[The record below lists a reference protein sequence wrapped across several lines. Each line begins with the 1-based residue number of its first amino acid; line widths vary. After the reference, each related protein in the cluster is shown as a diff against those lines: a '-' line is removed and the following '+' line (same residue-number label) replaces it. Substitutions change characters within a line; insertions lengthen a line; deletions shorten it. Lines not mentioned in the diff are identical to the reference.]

1 MLDFF
6 DPNAGGSQ
14 TVTHRLR
21 GKPRT
26 MLHSI
31 KPLFFNRGDQ
41 FAVVD
46 DRRRCVTVICVYA
59 KNVQVKNCELRMSNF
74 GFQDPR
80 EVSGVEFPARAK
92 DCFLLALQTLSR
104 PCRIATTVNDG
115 GM

>member
-46 DRRRCVTVICVYA
+46 DCSRCVTVICVYA
-59 KNVQVKNCELRMSNF
+59 KNVQVKNCELGMSNF
-74 GFQDPR
+74 GF
-80 EVSGVEFPARAK
+80 EGII
-92 DCFLLALQTLSR
+92 SR
-104 PCRIATTVNDG
+104 GLVQESNASFRKRTCPPTRVGHKCPL
-115 GM
+115 